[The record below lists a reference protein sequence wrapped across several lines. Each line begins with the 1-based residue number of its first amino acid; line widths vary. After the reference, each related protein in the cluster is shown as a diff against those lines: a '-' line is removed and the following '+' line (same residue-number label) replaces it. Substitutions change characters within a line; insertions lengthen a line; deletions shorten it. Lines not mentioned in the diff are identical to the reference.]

1 MDFFF
6 FLRFIADF
14 FDSRS
19 GASVVLH
26 NFQRFVCGNIT
37 TRLHFSWNFKKNFPS
52 KTRAR
57 KKVLNKNYDKFHTKT
72 VRYNPV
78 DGKTNNSNL
87 KGTKITMTKRITA
100 ILLTLLLSAS
110 LLASCGGDDNRETEI
125 DTDDPA
131 VYDTDKPEDGESKDG
146 DAESDE
152 NPESDSNP
160 EEDMSE
166 TENADAKSVLGTIY
180 PVFLEKAAP
189 AFGASSGDEIS
200 NYFVGTESETVT
212 ETDEESGETF
222 SYEVAK
228 EGPGA
233 IDLAD
238 ADALYPTLF
247 PAEDVELL
255 DSAAVFYNM
264 MNRNNG
270 TFAAFALKNADDA
283 QTVAATLKD
292 AINGNHW
299 MCGFPERLFIANA
312 DGVLVSAFGN
322 ADFIDAMK
330 SAVAEVYETAV
341 VLCDEGLSF

>member
-1 MDFFF
+1 
-6 FLRFIADF
+6 
-14 FDSRS
+14 
-19 GASVVLH
+19 
-26 NFQRFVCGNIT
+26 
-37 TRLHFSWNFKKNFPS
+37 
-52 KTRAR
+52 
-57 KKVLNKNYDKFHTKT
+57 
-72 VRYNPV
+72 
-78 DGKTNNSNL
+78 
-87 KGTKITMTKRITA
+87 MTKRITA
-100 ILLTLLLSAS
+100 ILLTLLLAAS

-125 DTDDPA
+125 DTDAPG
-131 VYDTDKPEDGESKDG
+131 VSDTDKPEES

-152 NPESDSNP
+152 NPESESDLTD
-160 EEDMSE
+160 EDMPE
-166 TENADAKSVLGTIY
+166 TENADAKSVLEALY
-180 PVFLEKAAP
+180 SVFLEKAAP
-189 AFGASSGDEIS
+189 AFGASSGDEVS
-200 NYFVGTESETVT
+200 GYFAGPETETVT

-238 ADALYPTLF
+238 ADMLYPTLF

-312 DGVLVSAFGN
+312 NGVIVSAFGN

-330 SAVAEVYETAV
+330 AAVADVYETAV